1 MKTKLLRR
9 LRREARENVPSPAY
23 HTYSSLYEAM
33 IVIIHYEDEKRNYI
47 LRRVAELKQKRR

>member
-9 LRREARENVPSPAY
+9 LRKEARENTPSPAY
-23 HTYSSLYEAM
+23 HIYSSLYEAL

-47 LRRVAELKQKRR
+47 LRRVSELKQKRK

>member
-9 LRREARENVPSPAY
+9 LRKEARENTPSPAY
-23 HTYSSLYEAM
+23 HIYSSLYEAL

-47 LRRVAELKQKRR
+47 LRRVSERHS